1 MDDRR
6 PVATLAARA
15 LAVILPLSLV
25 GLAFARLGTGLSDD
39 ARRQLDN
46 AGQLLNGEV
55 LKVPV
60 TDAIRTRMSASPRLV
75 VLGNSHANT
84 NVHLITLAPA
94 FGIESREATR
104 LSIPNTVGAH
114 WYAILRHHVFV
125 PGIEPPDWVVITAD
139 LQSAL
144 LTEPQSEGS
153 HGNLLSLLPG
163 PDPVVDARVARD
175 TSFWWSTVLSNRDQ
189 VRRNALDAV
198 RDRAVRPVLRNVPRS
213 KVHKVTNDAMDEVFH
228 PSRTDL
234 SLFRNAMPVAVDDA
248 IEQHDPDDL
257 PSPEDSFLPEIAKL
271 CAQHGARLILV
282 RNLPSP
288 AVPPGKG
295 DRVRPGTE
303 ARLRELL
310 DPHGGIL
317 LDFSRL
323 PMVADLYTN
332 LDHMTEEGARRFT
345 RALAEGLVDLG
356 IGDEPEA
363 FVRPEPLG
371 PPIGGSAVPAEL
383 AGIRQSWV
391 AVPSDGVVSW
401 TGQGWTGTADT
412 FRVRLVME
420 PTGEA
425 RPTVQIAGMAARVE
439 RLPSGRWIAEH
450 AGPPPT
456 GTWTVDV
463 RAEGGGIVV
472 QGLEVGAGATPRY
485 AVGYRP
491 DVRGP
496 RLELLGRVEIFDG
509 EAWLDPVRPIV
520 PLRVPPVPRAGR
532 GLSDGPGLTA
542 MFEVPRL
549 TFLSDFETRQ
559 HTPRH
564 ARCSPIRVIEDGEP
578 LPLPNVGCKEVRDH
592 GAGRSCHAEQRVLFA
607 ATDAT
612 DPSTNGRSYRLA
624 LDPERRCDG
633 GVWLYPGDAVRV
645 PVPPRPPARAA
656 RRRLLAAGEA
666 VRAQRRTS
674 ATHGEGPAGGHRG
687 RRAARHRAGPAG
699 RSADDPARSSP
710 RARRRRGGRGGREP
724 RRQLLVAHLGRAE
737 LPALAVDLPV
747 VHQVLDGE
755 PERRPTGV
763 HAHALGWRP
772 FQRAL
777 DDQELTARGRMHRQ
791 PNRPPGGQTD
801 HPAVG
806 REQHRSARQTHAQ
819 QPGMA
824 VALRRTRTLDLCDQ
838 RGRRSDPVVHPV
850 HRGQRHIGAR
860 RMRTTGRSHVRRE
873 QVLHPRHQRRHPDGI
888 PIARGHSAHTH
899 REHHAIH
906 RDPGERS
913 CRRRHTRRGQQ
924 VALERLGCAHAS
936 LIRSSMSR
944 RS

>member
-645 PVPPRPPARAA
+645 PVPPD
-656 RRRLLAAGEA
+656 RLRELRDGASSLRVKLSALSGE
-666 VRAQRRTS
+666 
-674 ATHGEGPAGGHRG
+674 
-687 RRAARHRAGPAG
+687 
-699 RSADDPARSSP
+699 
-710 RARRRRGGRGGREP
+710 RARLTVRV
-724 RRQLLVAHLGRAE
+724 RQAGTVVAE
-737 LPALAVDLPV
+737 LPVTEQDLQGGALTIPLDPPLAPDAAEVDVVVENLGDSFSLLTSAELNSPPLPWTYRSPPGAGRGTRAPP
-747 VHQVLDGE
+747 D
-755 PERRPTGV
+755 RRARPCPR
-763 HAHALGWRP
+763 WRP

-860 RMRTTGRSHVRRE
+860 RVRTTGRSHVRRE

-913 CRRRHTRRGQQ
+913 CRRRHTAAASRSRSNASD
-924 VALERLGCAHAS
+924 ALTPR
-936 LIRSSMSR
+936 
-944 RS
+944 